1 MRQSADF
8 AYAFRGTRGHAKR
21 LAVALNWAE
30 NRADLP
36 ETKVGF
42 VVSKKVGNSVQRH
55 RLTRQLRH
63 ILRPHLEHMN
73 KGMYVVVRALPAAQ
87 GATSGELAE
96 DLATALHQAERK
108 SPVPLFV

>member
-1 MRQSADF
+1 MRRSADF

-21 LAVALNWAE
+21 IAVALNWAD
-30 NRADLP
+30 NRADLL

-55 RLTRQLRH
+55 RIARQLRH
-63 ILRPHLEHMN
+63 IIRPQLEHMN
-73 KGMYVVVRALPAAQ
+73 KGMYVVVRALSGAQ

-96 DLATALHQAERK
+96 DLAIALHQAERK
-108 SPVPLFV
+108 SAVPLFI